1 MVEPDS
7 ADAVSFSRPLFFRAY
22 FWIMPFLTPTRPFY
36 FFLLMAWL
44 VAPVW
49 MLTSCQP
56 NAQQAEQAAQVN
68 QTPPTDSATC
78 QIAMPKGFV
87 SQGVQPVSPTKTGT
101 DTLAQMVWIPAG
113 QFFMGT
119 NDSHS
124 RQDESP
130 RHPVAVDGFWMDAHE
145 VTNAQFA
152 QFVKA
157 TGYVTTA
164 ERKPDWQE
172 LKQQLPPDTPKP
184 PDSVL
189 VAGSLVF
196 VPPAH
201 AVPLQNVSQL
211 WRWTSGADWQHPEGP
226 GSSLKGKA
234 NWPVVHVSWDDAIAY
249 ARWAGKRLPTEAE
262 WEWAAR
268 GGLQKA
274 TYPWGNEP
282 IEAGQPK
289 ANTWQGEFPHL
300 NTKRDGF
307 TGAAPV
313 QSFPANGYGLYDMAG
328 NVWEWCADLYHADYY
343 RISSQAASVRNP
355 KGPDQSFDPDEPW
368 VAKRVQRGGS
378 FLCHD
383 SYCSS
388 YRVSARMKS
397 SPDTGLSH
405 TGFRCVKSQ

>member
-1 MVEPDS
+1 
-7 ADAVSFSRPLFFRAY
+7 
-22 FWIMPFLTPTRPFY
+22 MPRFTQIRSYYCFL
-36 FFLLMAWL
+36 WL
-44 VAPVW
+44 AGIWAPGW

-56 NAQQAEQAAQVN
+56 NAQQAKQTAEVN

-78 QIAMPKGFV
+78 RIETSRPFV
-87 SQGVQPVSPTKTGT
+87 TQVTQPVVSPKTGA

-113 QFFMGT
+113 QFMMGA
-119 NDSHS
+119 DDPHA
-124 RQDESP
+124 RQDEYP
-130 RHPVAVDGFWMDAHE
+130 QHPVAVDGFWMDAHE

-196 VPPAH
+196 TPTAH
-201 AVPLQNVSQL
+201 AVPLQNVAQW

-226 GSSLKGKA
+226 GSDLQGKT
-234 NWPVVHVSWDDAIAY
+234 NWPVVHVSWDDAVAY

-268 GGLQKA
+268 GGLPKA
-274 TYPWGNEP
+274 TYPWGNES

-300 NTKRDGF
+300 NTQRDGF

-343 RISSQAASVRNP
+343 RMVNQPAGVRNP
-355 KGPDQSFDPDEPW
+355 KGPAQGFDPDEPW

-405 TGFRCVKSQ
+405 TGFRCVKDK